1 MKILLPLLLCC
12 LVAGCGYNKST
23 VVHLEGEEVI
33 APIKGL
39 GTIKG
44 KNIKG
49 TITRQVNL
57 TNEKGKKLVVEEK
70 LDNIH
75 DSKVTIQ

>member
-49 TITRQVNL
+49 P
-57 TNEKGKKLVVEEK
+57 
-70 LDNIH
+70 
-75 DSKVTIQ
+75 